1 MVAGDRLVRA
11 AAGFLAVSYAVG
23 GPVVAFLEY
32 NGQTLSQRFD
42 LPPAL
47 IYLTAAV
54 QLACAVGVLV
64 RPVAVWAAGALTII
78 TIGAVASHLRIGSPV
93 TALPALFYTGVQVWF
108 GLRSRAR
115 RR

>member
-1 MVAGDRLVRA
+1 MRDRLVRA
-11 AAGFLAVSYAVG
+11 AAVFLAVSYTAG

-32 NGQTLSQRFD
+32 TSQTLSQRFD

-64 RPVAVWAAGALTII
+64 RPLAVWGAGALTII
-78 TIGAVASHLRIGSPV
+78 TVGAVASHLSIGSPV
-93 TALPALFYTGVQVWF
+93 TALPALFYTGIQVWF
-108 GLRSRAR
+108 GLRIRAQDR
-115 RR
+115 RG